1 MTGLKTS
8 WFLLPL
14 KGFASDTKNART
26 SCVLLV
32 FVLSKGDLYMYSAQ
46 KRTPF
51 SKNLKF
57 LFIIY
62 FSCLLI
68 SLLLIEIGIGQAQ
81 ELDKAVSNPEPA
93 DPFPTDPHNHANVV
107 MPLDISTEVKGA
119 QNWVVL
125 MCKFPDVGSTPAGAT
140 PTYFKNMFNRTS
152 GEDLDKYWKEV
163 SYNSITA
170 ITADAYDWKILPNN
184 RATYGFGIGDP
195 GYDVDGIVQDCIDV
209 HDPTVNFNG
218 YDAVAVMLNSENP
231 VAIATFSPKTNNDGA
246 NFTYGSISIPSDKYR
261 LSLVAHEM
269 GHAYI
274 LGHSSANGNIY
285 QNPWDIMGYPSTYR
299 CNNPDPTYGCLG
311 WHTIAPNKIDKGWIA
326 NDKIFTAPQ
335 GTSTV
340 ILDGL
345 GEPSINNYLVAKIEV
360 QNGADYYIEART
372 LAGYDAKLAG
382 EAVLIHF
389 LYFAGPFANEY
400 SLIDIDGAAPYDDA
414 GAMWTVGETYTD
426 AQNDIEIHVDSKTA
440 TGFVITIKNG
450 EESTVTTN
458 LSASNVTPAA
468 NEEVTF
474 KTVVSYVDG
483 NSGTT
488 SAVITQTLPSELT
501 FTAASVTIN
510 PPSAGTVNSQN
521 PAVVTLPNLGTLP
534 VTIEFKATVNSG
546 ITDPTAISVP
556 VTVQYGAKTDNYTHV
571 IMANGLSVYL
581 PVVLK

>member
-1 MTGLKTS
+1 MFYTNKRVGLS
-8 WFLLPL
+8 E
-14 KGFASDTKNART
+14 
-26 SCVLLV
+26 
-32 FVLSKGDLYMYSAQ
+32 SK
-46 KRTPF
+46 F
-51 SKNLKF
+51 F
-57 LFIIY
+57 LFMIS
-62 FSCLLI
+62 FLCLLFG
-68 SLLLIEIGIGQAQ
+68 LFVIGISTGQARK
-81 ELDKAVSNPEPA
+81 LDTAVFNPEPA
-93 DPFPTDPHNHANVV
+93 DPFPTDPHNHDKNVL
-107 MPLDISTEVKGA
+107 PLDISTEVKGA
-119 QNWVVL
+119 QNWAIL
-125 MCKFPDVGSTPAGAT
+125 MCKFPDVDSTPAGAT

-163 SYNSITA
+163 SYNNITA
-170 ITADAYDWKILPNN
+170 ITADAYDWKTLPHN
-184 RATYGFGIGDP
+184 RATYGFGIDDP
-195 GYDVDGIVQDCIDV
+195 GYDVDGIIQDCIDV
-209 HDPTVNFNG
+209 HDTTVNFNG
-218 YDAVAVMLNSENP
+218 YDAIAVMLNSENP

-299 CNNPDPTYGCLG
+299 CINPDPTYSCLG

-326 NDKIFTAPQ
+326 NEQIFNAPQ
-335 GTSTV
+335 GTST
-340 ILDGL
+340 ITLDGL
-345 GEPSINNYLVAKIEV
+345 GEPTINNYLVAKIEV
-360 QNGADYYIEART
+360 ENGADYYIEART

-382 EAVLIHF
+382 EAVLIHYYYGGF
-389 LYFAGPFANEY
+389 FANEY

-450 EESTVTTN
+450 EDAKVITN

-483 NSGTT
+483 SSGTT
-488 SAVITQTLPSELT
+488 STMITQTLPAALT
-501 FTAASVTIN
+501 FTAASVTID

-521 PAVVTLPNLGTLP
+521 PPVVTLSNLGSSP
-534 VTIEFKATVNSG
+534 VMIEFKATVNNG
-546 ITDPTAISVP
+546 ITDPTAISIP
-556 VTVQYGAKTDNYTHV
+556 VTVQYGDKTDNYTN
-571 IMANGLSVYL
+571 IIIANGLSVYL
-581 PVVLK
+581 PVVLKQ